1 MRRTRV
7 AAGLVFGL
15 IVGVGVALFAA
26 EKAEHPSALFK
37 QYCAK
42 CHGEDGKAETDQGKK
57 MAMRDISTAA
67 WQAEFTDEKIK
78 AAINDGVKTEKDGKK
93 KTMDPYKDKLPAEQ
107 ISALVGYIRTLKK

>member
-1 MRRTRV
+1 MKGIGLCLGLAILLSAPAVRAQDAKAQRTW
-7 AAGLVFGL
+7 
-15 IVGVGVALFAA
+15 
-26 EKAEHPSALFK
+26 KAK
-37 QYCAK
+37 CAS

-93 KTMDPYKDKLPAEQ
+93 KTMDPYKDKLPPEQ
-107 ISALVGYIRTLKK
+107 ITALVGYIRTLKK